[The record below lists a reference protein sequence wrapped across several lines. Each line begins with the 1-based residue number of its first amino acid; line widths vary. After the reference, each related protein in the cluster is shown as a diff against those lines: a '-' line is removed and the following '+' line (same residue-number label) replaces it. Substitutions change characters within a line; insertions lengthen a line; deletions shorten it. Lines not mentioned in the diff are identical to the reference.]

1 MGFLV
6 ILLVCLTV
14 LTTAIS
20 SAGPFEHLKHKW
32 DSDVDVSKK
41 EICDFCL
48 LLMPMVRN
56 LVHKNKTSHLGDIAT
71 YLCNKRLKLAD
82 EIVCEMAIK
91 EYMVEIRNLNPNL
104 TSGLDLIW

>member
-6 ILLVCLTV
+6 ILMVCLTV
-14 LTTAIS
+14 LTTSIS
-20 SAGPFEHLKHKW
+20 SSGPFEHLKHKW
-32 DSDVDVSKK
+32 DSDVSKK

-91 EYMVEIRNLNPNL
+91 EYMVEIRLVPNL
-104 TSGLDLIW
+104 TSGLDLI